1 MNNLFKDNLKSPH
14 ENDKWSI
21 DYVETSIHEV
31 ISRVTHT
38 ISMSGMKETL
48 ASYGF
53 YSPNIF
59 ENYIWIYVVSP

>member
-1 MNNLFKDNLKSPH
+1 MK
-14 ENDKWSI
+14 NDKWSI